1 MFLVFV
7 KRLALYFVWNLSGFS
22 KSILLYSPVTFWER
36 CKEGSYE
43 IQGYLKLKDAILKW
57 SFYHKAS
64 LFFIFITLAFF
75 IHTLTESTDWYSH
88 SPNDYH
94 YNLDYGK
101 CQQLTFYWLWLVSIY
116 CQTVGYFAIHACKVL
131 LIGFNY

>member
-1 MFLVFV
+1 MCDFMFLVFV
-7 KRLALYFVWNLSGFS
+7 KRLALYFAWNLSDFS
-22 KSILLYSPVTFWER
+22 KLILLYSPVAFWER

-75 IHTLTESTDWYSH
+75 IHTLQ
-88 SPNDYH
+88 NR
-94 YNLDYGK
+94 
-101 CQQLTFYWLWLVSIY
+101 
-116 CQTVGYFAIHACKVL
+116 
-131 LIGFNY
+131 LIGIPIAQIIIIIIWTMENVNNWLFIDCGWLAYIVKLWVILQFMLARCF

>member
-1 MFLVFV
+1 MCDFMFLVFV
-7 KRLALYFVWNLSGFS
+7 KRLALYFAWNLSGFS

-75 IHTLTESTDWYSH
+75 IHTLQ
-88 SPNDYH
+88 NR
-94 YNLDYGK
+94 
-101 CQQLTFYWLWLVSIY
+101 
-116 CQTVGYFAIHACKVL
+116 
-131 LIGFNY
+131 LIGIPIAQIIIIIIWTMENVNNWLFIDCGWLAYIVKLWVTLQFMLARCF